1 MDRIKESNFVSAIIY
16 IHDNDEVLY
25 NFLQTIYFVL
35 KKNFKKFEIICVND
49 YSTDN
54 SKSEIVKFAG
64 EVEGTI
70 VNVVNM
76 SYFQGVELSM
86 NAGIDLSIGDFIF
99 EFDSCLMDYDE
110 IVIMEV
116 YKKSLDGY
124 DIVSAAPSKLPRRS
138 SRFFY
143 KIFNHFAYT
152 NENLKTERF
161 RVISRRAINRVRG
174 MSKSIPYRKA
184 LYASSGLQQETI
196 YYAGL
201 DINQL
206 YKRNKQEEKMRREL
220 ALDSIVLFTNIA
232 YKLSMGMAI
241 LMMGGTL
248 FGMIYTI
255 VVFAG
260 GKNPIEGW
268 TTTMLFTAMGFFGI
282 FAILAI
288 ITKYLSL
295 LINLNLKNKEYVF
308 ESVEKIT
315 K

>member
-1 MDRIKESNFVSAIIY
+1 MDNVKESNFASVIIY
-16 IHDNDEVLY
+16 IYNNDKVLY
-25 NFLQTIYFVL
+25 NFLQTIYSVL
-35 KKNFKKFEIICVND
+35 KNNFKKFEIICVND
-49 YSTDN
+49 CSTDN

-64 EVEGTI
+64 EIDGTI
-70 VNVVNM
+70 LNVINM

-99 EFDSCLMDYDE
+99 EFDSCLMDYNE
-110 IVIMEV
+110 TVIMEV
-116 YKKSLDGY
+116 YKKSLEGY
-124 DIVSAAPSKLPRRS
+124 DIVSAAPSKLSRRS

-143 KIFNHFAYT
+143 KIFNYFAYT

-196 YYAGL
+196 YYASL
-201 DINQL
+201 NINQL
-206 YKRNKQEEKMRREL
+206 FKRNKQEEKMRREL

-232 YKLSMGMAI
+232 YRLSMGMAV

-248 FGMIYTI
+248 FGTIYTLS
-255 VVFAG
+255 VFVG

-282 FAILAI
+282 FTILAI

-295 LINLNLKNKEYVF
+295 LINLNLRNKEYIF
-308 ESVEKIT
+308 ESVEKLT